1 MQYVRHESI
10 VGNVQKTAIGTVTI
24 PQGMNLLCINLKGTL
39 IIRTPQPSRLVLIP
53 PRSITYVR
61 PTRLIVQAARG
72 DHHSVIISWPSIAT
86 PVLERWL
93 EARNVARG
101 ERGARLIGT
110 KAIDPNLKGAAGRF
124 ERAVAEPNELTEPQV
139 LSFLYDVVSRV
150 MTGPDQVQIAPIPKE
165 LPETIQELIGLVRQ
179 NPAQPWPLRDAA
191 DRAGYSPFHFSRVF
205 KNMVSYGFHEYVDR
219 CRTECAVDMLCTT
232 DSPVDVVA
240 STCGFGTTQG
250 LRESVKDYLGL
261 VPSELRA
268 NPEPYDPGE

>member
-1 MQYVRHESI
+1 MQYLRHESI
-10 VGNVQKTAIGTVTI
+10 VGTVARTAIGSVTV
-24 PQGMNLLCINLKGTL
+24 PPNMNLLCINLKGTL
-39 IIRTPQPSRLVLIP
+39 IVRTPQPSRLVLVP
-53 PRSITYVR
+53 PRSLTFVR

-72 DHHSVIISWPSIAT
+72 EHHSVFISWPSVAT

-93 EARNVARG
+93 EARNAARG
-101 ERGARLIGT
+101 ERGGRLVGC
-110 KAIDPNLKGAAGRF
+110 KAIDPNLKSAVARF
-124 ERAVAEPNELTEPQV
+124 ERAVLDGNELLEPQV
-139 LSFLYDVVSRV
+139 LSFIYETVSRV
-150 MTGPDQVQIAPIPKE
+150 MTGPDQVQIAPIPKD
-165 LPETIQELIGLVRQ
+165 LPDTIQELIALVRN

-205 KNMVSYGFHEYVDR
+205 KNMVGYGFHEYVDR
-219 CRTECAVDMLCTT
+219 CRTECAVDMLCAT

-268 NPEPYDPGE
+268 NPDPYDPSD